1 VAFPGLYSARC
12 ETGGG
17 ATWLQVTKANSAS
30 DKRPVVTEEDGPDCG
45 YHTDDVNLALG
56 KLAADVASA
65 ESSWKTARRLADFRE
80 PSGPAHRRCALP
92 SRYRRERKMTTNASR
107 RSTPRY
113 ATATPMRR

>member
-1 VAFPGLYSARC
+1 MAFPGLYSARC

-45 YHTDDVNLALG
+45 YHTADVNLALG

-65 ESSWKTARRLADFRE
+65 ESSWKTARQLAE
-80 PSGPAHRRCALP
+80 LPGAL
-92 SRYRRERKMTTNASR
+92 RAS
-107 RSTPRY
+107 
-113 ATATPMRR
+113 A